1 MIVLLSEF
9 NERAS
14 FQFDIITFDA
24 SNKFNRERQNTE
36 LVVLQ
41 TSRAVG
47 IDASQLL
54 SCNLNNPGLISGYQH
69 LKSSELLIG
78 F

>member
-14 FQFDIITFDA
+14 FQFDIIAFDA

-41 TSRAVG
+41 TWRAVG
-47 IDASQLL
+47 IDASQPPVLQSQL
-54 SCNLNNPGLISGYQH
+54 DLGIST
-69 LKSSELLIG
+69 SEIVG
-78 F
+78 AFN

>member
-41 TSRAVG
+41 TSRVVG
-47 IDASQLL
+47 IDASQPPVL
-54 SCNLNNPGLISGYQH
+54 
-69 LKSSELLIG
+69 
-78 F
+78 

>member
-14 FQFDIITFDA
+14 FQFDIIAFDA

-41 TSRAVG
+41 TWRAVR
-47 IDASQLL
+47 IDASQPPFL
-54 SCNLNNPGLISGYQH
+54 
-69 LKSSELLIG
+69 
-78 F
+78 

>member
-9 NERAS
+9 KRAS
-14 FQFDIITFDA
+14 FQFDIIAFDA

-41 TSRAVG
+41 TWRAVG
-47 IDASQLL
+47 IDASQPPVLQSRL
-54 SCNLNNPGLISGYQH
+54 DLGIST
-69 LKSSELLIG
+69 SEIVG
-78 F
+78 AFN